1 MNDMKQMNIQRCED
15 KLGMIAKSLGSTSN
29 YINVVVADKYV
40 KKVIPQAVYMELLK
54 SYVCCFVPKNQDV
67 SIEIKDDEELLNLK
81 DNNWVYEING
91 ELYKLIF
98 TSKYEDLVNFYN
110 TKKETKQIDIFEF
123 LC

>member
-1 MNDMKQMNIQRCED
+1 MEMNDMKQMNIQRCED

-40 KKVIPQAVYMELLK
+40 KKVIPQAVYMELL
-54 SYVCCFVPKNQDV
+54 
-67 SIEIKDDEELLNLK
+67 KDDEELLNLK